1 MLRHRPATVEERAR
15 CGRFSRA
22 CARRTAKA
30 CLAGPRSSHGC
41 LRRFGTACID
51 GRFLRGGRQ
60 PTPWVNVLPR
70 LLGKLGLW
78 HGIPS
83 SGRCPSC
90 CAALPAALGRAAWRA
105 AVAPT
110 VAVRRYAILRGW
122 GPSARGWQ
130 CGAKPCTPLGCARA
144 TTAVQAAAARAPE
157 ALRAPRALTS
167 PARPQEHE
175 NIGDRPSAAQGG
187 HTEEASHGQPPAS
200 DGGGASNAVAGGAPA
215 GGAPGG
221 VQQLG
226 GMSPPAPSGGPVT
239 LPGLCRVCSAVLPT
253 TRESQPVVTCQRSLR
268 YANKHRFCVE
278 HLKADQ
284 FVLAGEVVR
293 FCQKC
298 SRLQPIAEVRTP
310 RRQKPRPRR
319 RCACGAVLPN

>member
-122 GPSARGWQ
+122 GPSARRLAMWGKALHAAWLRARHNGGAGRCCTSARGFTRPTRTHVSRASAGARKYWRSPFGGPGRPHRRGFARPAARERRRWRQQ
-130 CGAKPCTPLGCARA
+130 CGRGRRARWRRA
-144 TTAVQAAAARAPE
+144 WWRPAARRDESACAKRRPGD
-157 ALRAPRALTS
+157 A
-167 PARPQEHE
+167 ARPLPRVQRGAAHHAREPA
-175 NIGDRPSAAQGG
+175 GCDVSA
-187 HTEEASHGQPPAS
+187 QP
-200 DGGGASNAVAGGAPA
+200 AVRQQAPLLRGAPQS
-215 GGAPGG
+215 GS
-221 VQQLG
+221 VR
-226 GMSPPAPSGGPVT
+226 SGGRGGKI
-239 LPGLCRVCSAVLPT
+239 LP
-253 TRESQPVVTCQRSLR
+253 
-268 YANKHRFCVE
+268 
-278 HLKADQ
+278 
-284 FVLAGEVVR
+284 EV
-293 FCQKC
+293 
-298 SRLQPIAEVRTP
+298 
-310 RRQKPRPRR
+310 
-319 RCACGAVLPN
+319 